1 MTSPRQRRFSSTRQE
16 QSSPAPR
23 RHVDFRRRVSP
34 RPPPVAA
41 DIRGIKIALEMMQ
54 YPYAVLQRCWS
65 WDAQEL
71 RRARD
76 VKRRNVL

>member
-1 MTSPRQRRFSSTRQE
+1 MHKPVGRQRPYTSGAHAGSH
-16 QSSPAPR
+16 PA
-23 RHVDFRRRVSP
+23 
-34 RPPPVAA
+34 AA